1 MPSPS
6 KREAVVDTALKL
18 FKTNGINSTG
28 VEEIVKTAEVS
39 KKTLYNH
46 FKSKEELVLTA
57 LRKDDEIGRNALMKF
72 ADQASD
78 DPIQKIMA
86 IFDFYQMWFASHSFK
101 GCLFINSAAEI
112 AVDSEPL
119 KHLCAEHKIL
129 IANYIEKLAEQAHAN
144 DPKELAKR
152 LNLLLEGAIVYAF
165 VVRDDEAAE
174 RAKEMAKIYLSH
186 HFGTK
191 LSR

>member
-6 KREAVVDTALKL
+6 KREVVVDTALKL
-18 FKTNGINSTG
+18 FKTKGINSTG
-28 VEEIVKTAEVS
+28 VEEIIKTANIS

-46 FKSKEELVLTA
+46 FKSKEELVLAT

-72 ADQASD
+72 AEQASD

-86 IFDFYQMWFASHSFK
+86 IFDFYKMWFESPTFK

-112 AVDSEPL
+112 AEDSNSL
-119 KHLCAEHKIL
+119 KHVCTEHKIL
-129 IANYIEKLAEQAHAN
+129 IAKYIEKLAEQSHVKN
-144 DPKELAKR
+144 PKELAKR

-165 VVRDDEAAE
+165 VVKDDQSAL
-174 RAKEMAKIYLSH
+174 RAKEMANITIAH
-186 HFGTK
+186 HFSSE
-191 LSR
+191 LS